1 MNSQSR
7 TSQQSFSPPTQEEI
21 ALRAHQIWVESGCPH
36 GHDVDNWLTAE
47 HQLTK
52 ESLERLR
59 DPLARDPFA
68 QDRVK
73 TGKAMNR
80 DPRETDLTPA
90 TEDVPYVAFDSEAP
104 LATKVAEQVIDPT
117 EPESRRSK
125 TSLEVDTP

>member
-7 TSQQSFSPPTQEEI
+7 TSQPDFVAPTQDEI

-36 GHDVDNWLTAE
+36 GHDVDNWITAE
-47 HQLTK
+47 RQLTK

-68 QDRVK
+68 QDRV
-73 TGKAMNR
+73 TPGKRTAR
-80 DPRETDLTPA
+80 DARQTDVTPYR
-90 TEDVPYVAFDSEAP
+90 EDVPYSSFDKEAP
-104 LATKVAEQVIDPT
+104 LATKVEEEVIDPT
-117 EPESRRSK
+117 QPESRRSK